1 MKNIILDVPQIL
13 QCPELPNGCEITSLC
28 QVLRYY
34 GFNADKCELADE
46 YLPRSDK
53 WYGADPDIEYMGNPH
68 LDDSSEESGYYC
80 FPGAIIT
87 AAERYLS
94 VYDNEKRFEAVDI
107 SGTAPEALVDFLEQ
121 GIPVVFWASL
131 RFGDIAPDDSKG
143 YDLLGGRRHALYH
156 ELHCM
161 VLSGFDG
168 ENAIVTDPL
177 DFNSKV
183 PFNRFSA
190 VYGQMERRALIVRKI

>member
-1 MKNIILDVPQIL
+1 MKKTDLNVPQIL

-28 QVLRYY
+28 QVLRYF
-34 GFNADKCELADE
+34 GFDADKCELADE

-80 FPGAIIT
+80 FPGAIVT

-94 VYDNEKRFEAVDI
+94 VFDRDNQFEAVDI
-107 SGTAPEALVDFLEQ
+107 SGTSPEMLLEYLEE

-131 RFGDIAPDDSKG
+131 HFEDIAPDESKS
-143 YDLLGGRRHALYH
+143 YDMLGGRRHAMYH
-156 ELHCM
+156 GLHCM
-161 VLSGFDG
+161 TLSGFDG
-168 ENAIVTDPL
+168 ADVLITDPL
-177 DFNSKV
+177 DLNSAV
-183 PFNRFSA
+183 PFKLFVR
-190 VYGQMERRALIVRKI
+190 VYNQMECRAMIIRKK

>member
-1 MKNIILDVPQIL
+1 MTVILNVPQIL

-28 QVLRYY
+28 QVLRYF
-34 GFNADKCELADE
+34 GFDADKCELADE

-94 VYDNEKRFEAVDI
+94 VHDTKNRYEAVDI
-107 SGTAPEALVDFLEQ
+107 SGTEPENLIKYIEQ

-131 RFGDIAPDDSKG
+131 RFGDISPDENKS
-143 YDLLGGRRHALYH
+143 YDLLGGRRHAMYH
-156 ELHCM
+156 GLHCM
-161 VLSGFDG
+161 VLSGIDG

-177 DFNSKV
+177 DYNHSV
-183 PFNRFSA
+183 HFSVFSR
-190 VYGQMERRALIVRKI
+190 VYDQMERRALIIRKI